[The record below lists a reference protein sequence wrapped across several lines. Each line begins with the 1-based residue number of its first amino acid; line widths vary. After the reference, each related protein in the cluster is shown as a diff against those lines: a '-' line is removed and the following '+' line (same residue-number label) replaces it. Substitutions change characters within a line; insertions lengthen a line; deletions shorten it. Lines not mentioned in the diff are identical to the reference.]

1 MCPDNAMT
9 RTETQPRALFI
20 YGTLCAKPLLAWVLT
35 GDASNVNLVAGL
47 ASPACVM
54 GFARYAVKGCDYPA
68 IVRQDNTCAT
78 VQGFVLQLET
88 AAQRKKLDHFE
99 GELYRPVPVIAYL
112 TNDNGKPQEQTIEAD
127 MYLWDGDMETLSSEP
142 WNLEDFNAERL
153 EDWLD
158 LFEGMEMIG
167 D

>member
-1 MCPDNAMT
+1 MV

-35 GDASNVNLVAGL
+35 GDASNVSLVSSL
-47 ASPACVM
+47 ASPACVI
-54 GFARYAVKGCDYPA
+54 GFAR
-68 IVRQDNTCAT
+68 QDNACAI

-99 GELYRPVPVIAYL
+99 GELYNPVPVIAYL
-112 TNDNGKPQEQTIEAD
+112 TDDNGKPQEQTIDAD
-127 MYLWDGDMETLSSEP
+127 MYLWDGDMEILSSEL
-142 WNLEDFNAERL
+142 WNLEDFFTKRL

-158 LFEGMEMIG
+158 LFEGMEMMG
-167 D
+167 N